1 MSTSINQSGSDSA
14 RSRGQFT
21 FTIVAEDALAFE
33 NATTVG
39 DVVGFELAQEH
50 WSDGD
55 AFALS
60 RRWTGHPINPTEP
73 YVKLSTLNKLQVQ
86 IWGETRRFHG
96 RYDSEDVRVKK
107 AVAIFD
113 ELDPPIDVLVI
124 SLDIDR
130 DEPRLDRLKE
140 GISKSATSCE
150 VVLAAMNP
158 ESEGWRVCAFVAQ
171 DKAEEQLLLSVRK
184 ELSFNPV
191 AEPERLDSR
200 TTGIGLRNVKTCH
213 DRLMPSQ
220 ERSLQ
225 SLKRTVAEL
234 NLVAG
239 YCGLPDF
246 VVDFRAS
253 LVAIEPTFI
262 Y

>member
-1 MSTSINQSGSDSA
+1 VSTSINQSGSDSA
-14 RSRGQFT
+14 KPKGQFT
-21 FTIVAEDALAFE
+21 FTIVAEDAAAFE

-39 DVVGFELAQEH
+39 DIVGFELAQEH

-55 AFALS
+55 AFAPA
-60 RRWTGHPINPTEP
+60 RQWIGHPINPAES

-96 RYDSEDVRVKK
+96 RYDGEDVRVRK

-130 DEPRLDRLKE
+130 DESRLDRLKE
-140 GISKSATSCE
+140 GVRHSATSCE

-158 ESEGWRVCAFVAQ
+158 EAEGWRICAFVPH
-171 DKAEEQLLLSVRK
+171 DKDEEQLLLSVRK

-200 TTGIGLRNVKTCH
+200 TRGIGLRNVKTCH
-213 DRLMPSQ
+213 DRLMPSS

-225 SLKRTVAEL
+225 SLKRTTSEL

-239 YCGLPDF
+239 SCGLPDF
-246 VVDFRAS
+246 VADFRAS
-253 LVAIEPTFI
+253 LVAVEPTFI
-262 Y
+262 R

>member
-1 MSTSINQSGSDSA
+1 MNNAMDLVGSGSAKSK
-14 RSRGQFT
+14 GQFT
-21 FTIVAEDALAFE
+21 FSIVAEDSLAFE

-39 DVVGFELAQEH
+39 DLVGFELAQEH

-55 AFALS
+55 AFFVS
-60 RRWTGHPINPTEP
+60 RQWTGHPMNPAES

-96 RYDSEDVRVKK
+96 RYDGEDIRVKK

-140 GISKSATSCE
+140 GIVKSATSCA

-158 ESEGWRVCAFVAQ
+158 EAEGWRICTFVPQ
-171 DKAEEQLLLSVRK
+171 DVAEEQLLLSVRK

-200 TTGIGLRNVKTCH
+200 SRGVGLRNVKTCH
-213 DRLMPSQ
+213 DTLMPST

-225 SLKRTVAEL
+225 SLKRTVSEL
-234 NLVAG
+234 NTVSG

-246 VVDFRAS
+246 VADFREA
-253 LVAIEPTFI
+253 LVEIEPTFI
-262 Y
+262 H